1 MLPPQKHYTGHCWW
15 VICDTKMV
23 LPSSTCLQNDG
34 SSRFGAKLTLT
45 FDLIARSFKVNIKMA
60 TSFVYILYIYRT
72 HL

>member
-23 LPSSTCLQNDG
+23 IHLQVPAYRMMVAHDLVRNDR
-34 SSRFGAKLTLT
+34 S
-45 FDLIARSFKVNIKMA
+45 ARSFKVNIKNGN
-60 TSFVYILYIYRT
+60 IICLHPLYLAYRR